1 MKNPGKRSS
10 VKRLLEHPFLQENLT
25 TQIAKDLL
33 DRLYNEAMNNTIS
46 EDRDNDK
53 DDRNIFRAPHTIT
66 SIRDTKAVSSSS
78 KKKKPITK
86 HSPLNVPLSTK
97 NKNNENVEHIQRLQS
112 LGLAEEN
119 IHTLMKKLS
128 LSAFENLSL
137 NEIQHIVDVICNI

>member
-53 DDRNIFRAPHTIT
+53 DDR
-66 SIRDTKAVSSSS
+66 
-78 KKKKPITK
+78 